1 MITIKK
7 GLDLPIKGSPK
18 QEISEEKQVKTVALL
33 GPDYN
38 GMKPTMLVSVGD
50 TVKLGQKLFLDK
62 KNPGV
67 VFTSPGAGK
76 VIEINRGERRVFLS
90 LVIELAGDEEETF
103 QSWARPELD
112 KIDREKVQ
120 EILVESGAWTSIKTR
135 PFSKSPIL
143 DSVPHSIFINAMDT
157 NPLAADP
164 KILIKGK
171 NDLFIAG
178 INVLSRLTDGKLY
191 CCTAPNGKIDNLEQ
205 TKAEQHQFQGPHPA
219 GLSGTHIHFL
229 DPVNVDKTVWSI
241 NYQDVIAI
249 GHLFTTGK
257 ILVDRMISIAG
268 PEATNPRLIKTRIGA
283 NVNELIQGETSGK
296 TNRIVSGSLFSGHKA
311 DQTLAY
317 LGRFHHQL
325 CVLEEGTQREL
336 LGWVAPGSDKFS
348 IKNVFLS
355 ALMPKKKFA
364 FTTSSGGN
372 KRAMVPIGM
381 YEKVMP
387 LDIIPTFLLRSL
399 IVEDT
404 DQAQHLGCL
413 ELEEEDLGLCTFV
426 CPGKY
431 DYGTILRNNLIIIER
446 EG

>member
-7 GLDLPIKGSPK
+7 GLDLPIKGNPK
-18 QEISEEKQVKTVALL
+18 QEISEEKHVKTVALL
-33 GPDYN
+33 GSDYS

-50 TVKLGQKLFLDK
+50 SVKLGQKLFLDK

-76 VIEINRGERRVFLS
+76 VIEINRGKRRVFLS
-90 LVIELAGDEEETF
+90 LVIELEGNEEETF
-103 QSWARPELD
+103 QSWAKPELN
-112 KIDREKVQ
+112 KIDRKKVQ
-120 EILVESGAWTSIKTR
+120 EILIESGVWTSIKTR
-135 PFSKSPIL
+135 PFSKSPAL

-164 KILIKGK
+164 TILIKEK

-178 INVLSRLTDGKLY
+178 INILSRLTDGNLY
-191 CCTAPNGKIDNLEQ
+191 CCTAPDIKIGNLEQ
-205 TKAEQHQFQGPHPA
+205 TKAEQHQFNGPHPA

-229 DPVNVDKTVWSI
+229 DPVNIDKTVWSI

-257 ILVDRMISIAG
+257 ILVDRLISIAG
-268 PEATNPRLIKTRIGA
+268 PEAKNPRLIKTRIGA
-283 NVNELIQGETSGK
+283 NVNELIQDETSGK

-311 DQTLAY
+311 DQALAY

-325 CVLEEGTQREL
+325 CILEEGTQREL

-348 IKNVFLS
+348 VKNVFLS

-404 DQAQHLGCL
+404 DQAQQLGCL

-431 DYGTILRNNLIIIER
+431 DYGTILRNNLTIIER

>member
-355 ALMPKKKFA
+355 ALIPKKKFA

>member
-18 QEISEEKQVKTVALL
+18 QTISEEKPVKKVALL

-38 GMKPTMLVSVGD
+38 GMKPTMLVAVGD

-67 VFTSPGAGK
+67 AFTSPGAGK
-76 VIEINRGERRVFLS
+76 VVEINRGERRVFLS
-90 LVIELAGDEEETF
+90 LVIELEGDAEETF
-103 QSWARPELD
+103 QSWAANELSQ
-112 KIDREKVQ
+112 IDRKKVQ
-120 EILVESGAWTSIKTR
+120 EVLIDSGVWTSIKTR
-135 PFSKSPIL
+135 PFSKSPTP

-164 KILIKGK
+164 SVLIKEK

-191 CCTAPNGKIDNLEQ
+191 CCTAPGKSINNLEK
-205 TKAEQHQFQGPHPA
+205 TKADQQQFKGPHPA
-219 GLSGTHIHFL
+219 GLPGTHIHFL
-229 DPVNVDKTVWSI
+229 DPVQIEKTVWTI

-257 ILVDRMISIAG
+257 ILVDRVISIAG
-268 PEATNPRLIKTRIGA
+268 PEANNPRLIKTRIGA
-283 NVNELIQGETSGK
+283 NVDELVQGEASDK
-296 TNRIVSGSLFSGHKA
+296 KNRVVSGSLFSGHNA
-311 DQTLAY
+311 DQALGY

-325 CVLEEGTQREL
+325 CILEEGYKREL
-336 LGWVAPGSDKFS
+336 LGWMGPGLNQFS
-348 IKNVFLS
+348 VKNVFLS
-355 ALMPKKKFA
+355 ALNPKKKFS
-364 FTTSSGGN
+364 FTTSTGGN
-372 KRAMVPIGM
+372 KRAMVPIGS

-404 DQAQHLGCL
+404 DQAQNLGCL